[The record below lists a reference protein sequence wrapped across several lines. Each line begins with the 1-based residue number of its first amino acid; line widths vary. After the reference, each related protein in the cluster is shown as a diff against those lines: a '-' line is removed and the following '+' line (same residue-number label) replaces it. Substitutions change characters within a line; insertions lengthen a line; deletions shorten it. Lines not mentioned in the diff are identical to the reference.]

1 MVLALQAFSHA
12 SGEKRD
18 FLRLLCG
25 ETTPNNHRERERNGE
40 RPEAHQLLQSSVAW
54 GFPAQAQM
62 QSEEATG

>member
-25 ETTPNNHRERERNGE
+25 ETTPNNHREREKWRETRGA
-40 RPEAHQLLQSSVAW
+40 PATSVLRCLGLPSPGTDA
-54 GFPAQAQM
+54 
-62 QSEEATG
+62 E